1 MQCALQRHEKDL
13 AERRAR
19 REDELA
25 FIKIEIDKQNEKD
38 AKEKDAMDQM
48 KKFQMQELDIQVAK
62 RK

>member
-48 KKFQMQELDIQVAK
+48 KKFQM
-62 RK
+62 